1 MIWTMTTFS
10 SIQSAIKIP
19 IIRLGFFFESQSISW
34 RSNCQLMRL
43 RVFTILMSMF
53 GTLGTLT
60 NAQDIHFSQFH
71 FTPVINNPSKA
82 GSENTVR
89 GTLNYRNQWKSI
101 ATPYKTGSITV
112 DGPFGEAL
120 SSESGRL
127 AWGVTVFS
135 DKAGQSEM
143 STFQTAGS
151 LAYHLQVSDY
161 SVVSAGLQAAYVS
174 RSLNMSDLTWG
185 NQFDGYAYDPSLP
198 AGENTSSDN
207 ISFVDVGAG
216 ISYSYKKGERYMTGN
231 DQLQVNGGVAYFH
244 PHKPD
249 YSFTGTNERLNPKL
263 VVHGEALVGVPNTNL
278 SLVPSIIVMNQ
289 GSQSEI
295 NAGTMFRYV
304 MKVESN
310 YTGFEKG
317 SAISLGMH
325 YRVGD
330 AMIPSLLAEF
340 GDYALGVSYD
350 INLSDLEAASTKRGG
365 MEVAIRYMAPVKKR
379 GGGGSRRY

>member
-1 MIWTMTTFS
+1 
-10 SIQSAIKIP
+10 
-19 IIRLGFFFESQSISW
+19 
-34 RSNCQLMRL
+34 
-43 RVFTILMSMF
+43 
-53 GTLGTLT
+53 
-60 NAQDIHFSQFH
+60 
-71 FTPVINNPSKA
+71 
-82 GSENTVR
+82 
-89 GTLNYRNQWKSI
+89 
-101 ATPYKTGSITV
+101 
-112 DGPFGEAL
+112 
-120 SSESGRL
+120 
-127 AWGVTVFS
+127 
-135 DKAGQSEM
+135 
-143 STFQTAGS
+143 
-151 LAYHLQVSDY
+151 
-161 SVVSAGLQAAYVS
+161 
-174 RSLNMSDLTWG
+174 
-185 NQFDGYAYDPSLP
+185 
-198 AGENTSSDN
+198 
-207 ISFVDVGAG
+207 
-216 ISYSYKKGERYMTGN
+216 GERYMTGN